1 MSSTYHRNPM
11 PPLMQH
17 SDNFAL
23 SEAVQIAV
31 LQERSLANAAAI
43 QNIFTIHAKAED
55 ACNAR
60 FSSQHVRELSM
71 ETRVNDTSYHVK
83 TLYVMIGDLKA
94 RQATA
99 EASVKEFRDHLG
111 SLWPRVDRLE
121 GRVATVT
128 NFVSAHGLKVLIG
141 LAMFLTLLPSGSVK
155 TAFVTMLG
163 R

>member
-11 PPLMQH
+11 PPLMPPYD
-17 SDNFAL
+17 SSAL

-111 SLWPRVDRLE
+111 WLWPRVDRLE

-128 NFVSAHGLKVLIG
+128 NFFSAHGLKILIG

>member
-1 MSSTYHRNPM
+1 MPGPYHRNPM
-11 PPLMQH
+11 PPLTPPYGT
-17 SDNFAL
+17 SL
-23 SEAVQIAV
+23 SEEAQIAV
-31 LQERSLANAAAI
+31 LQERSLANSTAI
-43 QNIFTIHAKAED
+43 QNMFAVHSKSED

-60 FSSQHVRELSM
+60 FSSQQVRELGM
-71 ETRVNDTSYHVK
+71 ETRINDTSYHVK

-111 SLWPRVDRLE
+111 SLWSRVDRLE

-128 NFVSAHGLKVLIG
+128 NFFSAHGLKILIG